1 MRLARWRDKT
11 QKTTAPALQPLN
23 TLRDRIEDV
32 FDRFWHDPFGVSLSG
47 LPAGAGLLPQLEL
60 SETDDHVLVRAELPG
75 VRTEDVQIEVSGHVL
90 RLTGEK
96 RAEREEKS
104 GDCRF
109 SERQYGVFSRMV
121 QLPAAVNADKVEATC
136 RDGVLTIKMAKHA
149 QAKPRRITVRGG

>member
-1 MRLARWRDKT
+1 MKLAPWRDKT
-11 QKTTAPALQPLN
+11 QQTTSLAQRPLD

-75 VRTEDVQIEVSGHVL
+75 VKAEDVQIEVTGHVL
-90 RLTGEK
+90 KLSGEK
-96 RAEREEKS
+96 HMERNERS

-109 SERQYGVFSRMV
+109 SERQYGAFSRLV
-121 QLPAAVNADKVEATC
+121 QLPAAVNADQVEAAC
-136 RDGVLTIKMAKHA
+136 RDGVLTIKMTKRADA
-149 QAKPRRITVRGG
+149 RPRRIEVRGT